1 MAKDIKGA
9 LSIKD
14 NAVAKRLAKQIL
26 ADTISD
32 HVGKILGKSKKRPQP
47 KSMLDRPLPNGK
59 KLGDCTSR
67 DLLILGRAY
76 AIAAEYIE
84 SGKPP
89 ADTPSQKTSKRQTT
103 K

>member
-1 MAKDIKGA
+1 MAKNINGVF
-9 LSIKD
+9 STKD
-14 NAVAKRLAKQIL
+14 SAAAKRLAKLIL
-26 ADTISD
+26 ADTVSE
-32 HVGKILGKSKKRPQP
+32 HVGQILGGTKKRPEP

-67 DLLILGRAY
+67 DLLILGQAY
-76 AIAAEYIE
+76 AIAAEHLE

-89 ADTPSQKTSKRQTT
+89 ADTTSPLKRRAT